1 MKEYVLG
8 NFPNLVVVMYLIT
21 GGPCPFLFISFIKI
35 LAHNPTMI
43 QTLDHAGHSESL
55 CLNVVEVFMNFL
67 GTI

>member
-8 NFPNLVVVMYLIT
+8 NL

-55 CLNVVEVFMNFL
+55 CLNVVEVFMNFWAQFNTADHL
-67 GTI
+67 RDIM